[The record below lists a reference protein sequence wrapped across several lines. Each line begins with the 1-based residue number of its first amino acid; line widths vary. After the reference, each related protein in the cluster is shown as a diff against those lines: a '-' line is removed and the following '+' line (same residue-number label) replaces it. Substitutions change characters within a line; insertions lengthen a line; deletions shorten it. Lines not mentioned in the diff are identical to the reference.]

1 MKDFL
6 RLIKYSRQYSH
17 ILVISM
23 FSMIIVA
30 VTMVGFT
37 SVIMPL
43 FDEVLVRVEKDS
55 KAVQVDRS
63 GLKQGE
69 ETAAAEADPAK
80 QTEGVKFKHNALTI
94 ANRLGFDKL
103 FQLEGKNI
111 TLVQLPVIII
121 ILFLLQGI
129 FSFLGGYLMSKVGMM
144 VVMNLRIEL
153 YQKIT
158 SRPLSFFTTYSTG
171 TLISRV
177 MNDIERIKSAVSEKL
192 ADILREGFTLVAL
205 IIYVLYLDWK
215 LTLITFCSAW
225 IVIVLIAKLGKLLRR
240 VSTVSQEQT
249 ADMTTILH
257 ETITGIRIVKAFV
270 MEKFEIE
277 RFSKAAKTLLD
288 TNLRAVKVVMFTPAL
303 MEFIGA
309 VMISVMIYF
318 GGMQIQKGK
327 MTAGFFLTFIFTI
340 YAMYTPIK
348 KLSRV
353 NNVIQEAMSAATR
366 VFYILDMKTE
376 IRESE
381 NARPM
386 EDFTDKIV
394 YNDVAFGYRDDKVV
408 ESINFEVKKG
418 EVLAIV
424 GSSGAGKST
433 LINLLPR
440 FYDLSR
446 GSISIDGVDIR
457 DYTLDSLRYNIG
469 MVTQDVILFNDS
481 VANNIAY
488 GTNDIDMDKIKAA
501 AKAAN
506 ADKFIEELPNGYD
519 TNIGE
524 KGITLSGGQKQRL
537 AIARAIFK
545 NPPILILDEA
555 TSALDSESEILVQ
568 KAINALMKNRTTLV
582 IAHRLSTVRNAD
594 NIIVM
599 SKGHLIE
606 TGRHEEL
613 VKKKGEY
620 KRLYDLQ
627 FHYDKQDGDG

>member
-1 MKDFL
+1 
-6 RLIKYSRQYSH
+6 
-17 ILVISM
+17 
-23 FSMIIVA
+23 
-30 VTMVGFT
+30 
-37 SVIMPL
+37 
-43 FDEVLVRVEKDS
+43 
-55 KAVQVDRS
+55 
-63 GLKQGE
+63 
-69 ETAAAEADPAK
+69 
-80 QTEGVKFKHNALTI
+80 
-94 ANRLGFDKL
+94 
-103 FQLEGKNI
+103 
-111 TLVQLPVIII
+111 
-121 ILFLLQGI
+121 
-129 FSFLGGYLMSKVGMM
+129 
-144 VVMNLRIEL
+144 
-153 YQKIT
+153 
-158 SRPLSFFTTYSTG
+158 
-171 TLISRV
+171 
-177 MNDIERIKSAVSEKL
+177 
-192 ADILREGFTLVAL
+192 
-205 IIYVLYLDWK
+205 
-215 LTLITFCSAW
+215 
-225 IVIVLIAKLGKLLRR
+225 
-240 VSTVSQEQT
+240 
-249 ADMTTILH
+249 
-257 ETITGIRIVKAFV
+257 
-270 MEKFEIE
+270 MEKFELE
-277 RFSKAAKTLLD
+277 RFTKTAKTLLH

-309 VMISVMIYF
+309 IMISVMIYF
-318 GGMQIQKGK
+318 GGLQIQKGK

-381 NARPM
+381 NAQPM
-386 EDFTDKIV
+386 EDFKEKIV
-394 YNDVAFGYRDDKVV
+394 YSDVAFGYRDDKVV

-446 GSISIDGVDIR
+446 GSISIDGADIR

-469 MVTQDVILFNDS
+469 MVTQDVILFNDT

-488 GTNDIDMDKIKAA
+488 GTNHIDMDKIKAA

-613 VKKKGEY
+613 IKKKGEY

-627 FHYDKQDGDG
+627 FHYDKQDGDGQ